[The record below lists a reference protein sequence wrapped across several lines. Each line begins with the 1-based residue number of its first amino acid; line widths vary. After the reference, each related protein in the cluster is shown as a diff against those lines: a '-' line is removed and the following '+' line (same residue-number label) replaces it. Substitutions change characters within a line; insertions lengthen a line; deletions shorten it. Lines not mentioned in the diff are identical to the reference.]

1 MMVRVTLVIDS
12 EDFGKQSKWRVV
24 ELPRYVLAPRLQG
37 KADVSYGSFW
47 YVWLGGDVNSPD
59 GNYCAVSKR
68 ERAKVFEEVLITEW
82 FQKKLPATYKVL
94 EYIKDE
100 GEKLGVRTVMVVSG
114 SKKSDYRRKFV
125 KELFV
130 KMIKGQRCKLAKY
143 LYGSS
148 SRLKS
153 MVFMDLSKDGVK
165 YGALLEYGRP
175 VAYVVEDYVFGDEEK
190 LKEYLSEVIL

>member
-130 KMIKGQRCKLAKY
+130 KMIKGQRCKLVKY

-153 MVFMDLSKDGVK
+153 MLFMDLSKDGVK

-175 VAYVVEDYVFGDEEK
+175 VAYVVEDYVLGDEEK

>member
-1 MMVRVTLVIDS
+1 MVRVTLVIDS

-130 KMIKGQRCKLAKY
+130 KMIKGQRCKLVKY

-153 MVFMDLSKDGVK
+153 MLFMDLSKDGVK

-175 VAYVVEDYVFGDEEK
+175 VAYVVEDYVLGDEEK